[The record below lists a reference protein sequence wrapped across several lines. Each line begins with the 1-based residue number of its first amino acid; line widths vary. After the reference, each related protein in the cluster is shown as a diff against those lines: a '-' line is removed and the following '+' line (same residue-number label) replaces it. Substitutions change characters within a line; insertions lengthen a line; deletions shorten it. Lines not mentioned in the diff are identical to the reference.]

1 MTFGVYAP
9 APLAYPLYL
18 LGPGH
23 DWHGPGEKPGSRGVV
38 GSVSG

>member
-18 LGPGH
+18 WGPVTIGTGPG
-23 DWHGPGEKPGSRGVV
+23 RNRARV
-38 GSVSG
+38 GS